1 MMSDMEKS
9 AQIGDLVQ
17 QRQSQRITLEHLRL
31 KGKKIAAAYSA
42 FGHAQD
48 RWSVD
53 DAAGRGGVF
62 LLHSK
67 SEERDHP
74 QYLLGRPEL
83 TDYVREVK
91 AAEQALAA
99 TSAQLSSLGITD

>member
-1 MMSDMEKS
+1 MMSSMEKN
-9 AQIGDLVQ
+9 AQIGELVQ
-17 QRQSQRITLEHLRL
+17 QRQSQKVTLEHLRL

-42 FGHAQD
+42 FGYAPD

-53 DAAGRGGVF
+53 NPTGSARVF
-62 LLHSK
+62 LLHQK

-74 QYLLGRPEL
+74 QYLFGQVEL
-83 TDYVREVK
+83 ADHIREVT

-99 TSAQLSSLGITD
+99 TRAQLSSFGITD